1 MRDLLKIVK
10 YSWSLKRYYLAAGF
24 FVILISLLRQAT
36 PFFLKFIVD
45 GLVKINKGHPVAA
58 SFFIFWVVM
67 ILVVALIETFFDNFA
82 GYLGDQLGAK
92 LKTLLSQRY
101 YDHILS
107 LPMEYF
113 DNEITG
119 RITSRLD
126 RSIVTVSE
134 LIQAF
139 TNNFLTF
146 FLSAGITIGILAY
159 YSPPVAILL
168 AALFPLYMWLTTL
181 SSRAW
186 QKKQEGINRD
196 TDFAQGRFVEA
207 VGQVRVVKS
216 FVQELV
222 ESRIFAGKRKSI
234 ERQTKIQSAE
244 WHRYDVIR
252 RVGLSVVFFGIYGFI
267 VYQAYKQQISLGTM
281 TLMLQLVAQA
291 QFPLFASSFI
301 IDQVQRAK
309 AGSRDYFK
317 VMEQEAAIK
326 DQPGARALKVK
337 DAGVIYKDIDFA
349 YGGGKKVLKDV
360 SFKVQ
365 PGMKVAL
372 VGESGEGKTTVS
384 NLLLRFYEPSSG
396 QILIDGQDIAKVT
409 QSSLR
414 SSVGVVFQD
423 PALFSG
429 SVRENIGY
437 GQKTVKQSDLVKAAK
452 AANAHD
458 FIKKLPQGY
467 DTEIGER
474 GVKLSGGQKQRIAIA
489 RAILKN
495 PPILILDEATSS
507 LDSKAEREV
516 QDALERLMKG
526 RTTMIIAHRLST
538 IQNVDMIVGL
548 RGGRV
553 AELGSPEEL
562 ADLEGGIYAELLALQ
577 TAPLRQRKALLKQY
591 ELAA

>member
-1 MRDLLKIVK
+1 MLKIVK
-10 YSWSLKRYYLAAGF
+10 YSWSLKRYYLATGF

-45 GLVKINKGHPVAA
+45 GLVKMNKGTHVAA
-58 SFFIFWVVM
+58 NYFVFWVVL
-67 ILVVALIETFFDNFA
+67 ILVVGLIETVFDNYS

-146 FLSAGITIGILAY
+146 FLTAAITIAILAY

-168 AALFPLYMWLTTL
+168 LALFPLYMWLTTL

-186 QKKQEGINRD
+186 QKKQEGINAD

-216 FVQELV
+216 FVQEVV
-222 ESRIFAGKRKSI
+222 ESRIFAGKRRSI
-234 ERQTKIQSAE
+234 EKQTAVQSAE

-252 RVGLSVVFFGIYGFI
+252 RVGLSIVFFAIYGFI
-267 VYQAYKQQISLGTM
+267 VYQAYKQQITLGTM
-281 TLMLQLVAQA
+281 TLMLQLVTQA

-301 IDQVQRAK
+301 IDQIQRAK

-326 DQPGARALKVK
+326 DAPGAKPLRVK
-337 DAGVIYKDIDFA
+337 QGGITYNHIDFA

-360 SFKVQ
+360 GFQVK
-365 PGMKVAL
+365 PGQKVAL

-384 NLLLRFYEPSSG
+384 NLLLRFYEPSDG
-396 QILIDGQDIAKVT
+396 QILIDGQDVMKVT
-409 QSSLR
+409 QASLR
-414 SSVGVVFQD
+414 SQIGVVFQD

-429 SVRENIGY
+429 SVKENIGY
-437 GQKTVKQSDLVKAAK
+437 GQTKVNEKDLMAAAK
-452 AANAHD
+452 AANAYD
-458 FIKKLPQGY
+458 FIKKLPQGF

-495 PPILILDEATSS
+495 PPILVLDEATSS

-538 IQNVDMIVGL
+538 IQNVDLIIGI
-548 RGGRV
+548 RNGEV
-553 AELGSPEEL
+553 AEMGSPEEL
-562 ADLEGGIYAELLALQ
+562 AELEGGIYAELLALQ